1 MHGAVTAHVEPRTLE
16 GHAVRLP
23 GELGLKRVIE
33 DLMPKLGLAAI
44 FDCTKSTPG
53 SVVYK
58 APWLILRVILIG
70 ATLFCTTQVQAR
82 SCGDVLAAIRDVS
95 KYCGFFCDQDEVRP
109 LQVEYESNCIAEIP
123 RLILQVGSRPDV
135 TIRPAKTLVQ
145 SRSQAIGSFR
155 SDNDQSILD
164 RGKAVD
170 ASSIMLSSARRSAA
184 HLSLHYCNRVLVGMP
199 SGSAKMG
206 LTEDTADPVGALSEF
221 SLWQLTKIFSGCA
234 EHAMETLNAQDDR
247 QEISAWIKLTG
258 LIDEERKVKR
268 LAAVAN
274 VTHLLQGTAENKL
287 YEADNW
293 AIMRSSM
300 LEVMAQS
307 FNNP

>member
-1 MHGAVTAHVEPRTLE
+1 MYGTATARVEPRTIE
-16 GHAVRLP
+16 GHTVQLP
-23 GELGLKRVIE
+23 SVLGLKRAIE
-33 DLMPKLGLAAI
+33 HLMPKLRLAVI
-44 FDCTKSTPG
+44 FGGNKSTPG
-53 SVVYK
+53 SVVYQ

-70 ATLFCTTQVQAR
+70 ASLFCTTRVEAR
-82 SCGDVLAAIRDVS
+82 SCSDVFAAIRDVS
-95 KYCGFFCDQDEVRP
+95 KYCGFFCEQDEVRP
-109 LQVEYESNCIAEIP
+109 LQIEYEANCISEIP

-135 TIRPAKTLVQ
+135 TIKAAKSLVKP
-145 SRSQAIGSFR
+145 RSQAIR
-155 SDNDQSILD
+155 SYRWDNDQGVFD

-170 ASSIMLSSARRSAA
+170 ASSILLSSARRLAA
-184 HLSLHYCNRVLVGMP
+184 QSSLRYCNSVLVGIP
-199 SGSAKMG
+199 SDGAKMG
-206 LTEDTADPVGALSEF
+206 LTEDTADPVGARSEF
-221 SLWQLTKIFSGCA
+221 ALWQLTKIFSDCA
-234 EHAMETLNAQDDR
+234 EHAMETLNAQDDG

-274 VTHLLQGTAENKL
+274 VTPLLQGTAENKL
-287 YEADNW
+287 YEVDNW